1 MRVALLE
8 SFYTGSHKRWA
19 DGLAEHS
26 NIDIQLVTLPGAH
39 WKWRMHGSAVTFAR
53 VLLAF
58 PERPDALLVS
68 DLTDVAALRGLLACE
83 GMNLPVA
90 VYFHENQITYPW
102 SPGDPDPA
110 LRRDQ
115 HYGWINYTTALAA
128 DRVVFNSAYHRESF
142 LGALPGFLG
151 QFPDAP
157 SLDDV
162 QRIREKA
169 LVIAPG
175 CDVEEANRWREPK
188 AVGAPI
194 IVWNHRW
201 EFDKNP
207 ESFFRALFQLDEE
220 GEEFRLVVLGEQ
232 FRHSPDIFR
241 EAREKLSARI
251 LHWGYCES
259 REAYY
264 RWLWRAHILPV
275 TANQDFFGY
284 SVVEGLYCGLTPLLP
299 DRLAYPEH
307 VADRSALYTSDEE
320 FIIRLRNIITDPS
333 KYTTPHLTRNYSWTH
348 VIGQYDRMFAEL
360 L

>member
-26 NIDIQLVTLPGAH
+26 SHDIQLVTLPGAH

-53 VLLAF
+53 ALLAS
-58 PERPDALLVS
+58 PERPDALLAS
-68 DLTDVAALRGLLACE
+68 DLTDVAALRGLLARE

-142 LGALPGFLG
+142 LVALPGFLG

-157 SLDDV
+157 SLADV

-175 CDVEEANRWREPK
+175 CDVEEANRWRVPK
-188 AVGAPI
+188 DGGPPI
-194 IVWNHRW
+194 VVWNHRW

-207 ESFFRALFQLDEE
+207 EAFFRTLIRLNEE
-220 GEEFRLVVLGEQ
+220 GVDFRLVVLGEQ
-232 FRHSPDIFR
+232 FRHSPEIFR
-241 EAREKLSARI
+241 EAREKLRAHI
-251 LHWGYCES
+251 LHWGYCDS
-259 REAYY
+259 REEYY
-264 RWLWRAHILPV
+264 RWLWRAHVMPV

-307 VADRSALYTSDEE
+307 VADRSVLYTSDEE
-320 FIIRLRNIITDPS
+320 FIFRLRSILSDPS

>member
-19 DGLAEHS
+19 DGLAKHS
-26 NIDIQLVTLPGAH
+26 SHDIQLVTLPGAH
-39 WKWRMHGSAVTFAR
+39 WKWRMHGSAVAFAR
-53 VLLAF
+53 LLTGS
-58 PERPDALLVS
+58 EQRPDALLVS
-68 DLTDVAALRGLLACE
+68 DLTDVAALRGLLARE
-83 GMNLPVA
+83 GWHLPVA

-128 DRVVFNSAYHRESF
+128 DRVVFNSAYHRDSF
-142 LGALPGFLG
+142 LGALPGFLA

-157 SLDDV
+157 ELGTIEG
-162 QRIREKA
+162 IRGKSE
-169 LVIAPG
+169 VIAPG
-175 CDVEEANRWREPK
+175 CDVEEALQWKEPK
-188 AVGAPI
+188 AEGSPI

-207 ESFFRALFQLDEE
+207 EAFFRALIELAEE
-220 GEEFRLVVLGEQ
+220 SVEFRLVVLGEQ
-232 FRHSPDIFR
+232 FRHSPEIFR
-241 EAREKLSARI
+241 EAKEKLSAHI
-251 LHWGYCES
+251 LHWGYCDS

-264 RWLWRAHILPV
+264 RWLWRAHVMPV

-284 SVVEGLYCGLTPLLP
+284 SVVEGLYCGLAPLLP
-299 DRLAYPEH
+299 NRLAYPEH
-307 VADRSALYTSDEE
+307 AADASTLYNNGEE
-320 FIIRLRNIITDPS
+320 FLPRLRDLLRDPS
-333 KYTTPHLTRNYSWTH
+333 KYTAPHLTRNYSWTH
-348 VIGQYDRMFAEL
+348 VIGQYDRMLAEL